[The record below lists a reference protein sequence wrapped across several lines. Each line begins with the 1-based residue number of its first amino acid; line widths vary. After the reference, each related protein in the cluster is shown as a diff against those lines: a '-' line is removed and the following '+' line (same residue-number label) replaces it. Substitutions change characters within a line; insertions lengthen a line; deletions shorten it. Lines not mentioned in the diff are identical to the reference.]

1 MSLGLVLLIALGGAL
16 VFEGVVWAIFPSQAR
31 RLYAQMMQQMSDKD
45 LHRGGL
51 ACVALGVALLAFALN
66 VAS

>member
-16 VFEGVVWAIFPSQAR
+16 AFEGVVWAIFPSQAR
-31 RLYAQMMQQMSDKD
+31 RGYAQMMQQLSDRD
-45 LHRGGL
+45 LHIGGL
-51 ACVALGVALLAFALN
+51 ICVALGVAILAYALN

>member
-16 VFEGVVWAIFPSQAR
+16 AFEGVVWAVFPSQSR
-31 RLYAQMMQQMSDKD
+31 RLYAQMMQQMSDRD

-51 ACVALGVALLAFALN
+51 FCVALGAALLAFALKF
-66 VAS
+66 AS

>member
-16 VFEGVVWAIFPSQAR
+16 AFEGAVWAIFPSQAR
-31 RLYAQMMQQMSDKD
+31 RGYAQMMQALSDKD
-45 LHRGGL
+45 LHIGGL
-51 ACVALGVALLAFALN
+51 ICVALGVALLAFALN

>member
-16 VFEGVVWAIFPSQAR
+16 AFEGVVWAIFPSQAR
-31 RLYAQMMQQMSDKD
+31 RGYAQMMAQMSDRD

-51 ACVALGVALLAFALN
+51 VCVALGVALLAFALN